1 MPGYRPPEPQL
12 LTIDDIRSP
21 IPWYQD
27 DEEERDEFNWTQ
39 VEEDLL
45 EFEDGKTIVSYRTYT
60 VF

>member
-27 DEEERDEFNWTQ
+27 DEVEKDEFNWAQ
-39 VEEDLL
+39 VEEDVM
-45 EFEDGKTIVSYRTYT
+45 EFEDGKTIVSYRTYI
-60 VF
+60 VG